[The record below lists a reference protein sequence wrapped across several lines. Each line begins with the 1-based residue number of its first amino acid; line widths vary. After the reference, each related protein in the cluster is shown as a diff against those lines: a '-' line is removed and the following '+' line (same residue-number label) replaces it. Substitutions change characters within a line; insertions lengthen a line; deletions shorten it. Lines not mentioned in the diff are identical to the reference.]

1 MAASTDRNVRKSIDK
16 SPSRLTEGKKEKPK
30 ESTEE
35 KEKTKEK
42 EKQKDKKAEDFSER
56 PDKRE
61 KSPVKKTDGSVR
73 SDGKAEAKVSPMR
86 SNTGQAS
93 PTKPQQ
99 QTQPDPNRQSTDQQ
113 YSPIGGTGSPNRG
126 PGHWVRGMVSPPKP
140 VLRCA

>member
-16 SPSRLTEGKKEKPK
+16 SPSRLSESKKEKPK
-30 ESTEE
+30 DNTE
-35 KEKTKEK
+35 EKTKEK
-42 EKQKDKKAEDFSER
+42 EKEKDKKAEDFSER

-99 QTQPDPNRQSTDQQ
+99 QTQPDPNRRSTDQQ
-113 YSPIGGTGSPNRG
+113 YSPIGGTGSPSQRG
-126 PGHWVRGMVSPPKP
+126 PGTGCRVW
-140 VLRCA
+140 